1 VRLAL
6 YVPVAKLGIRVA
18 LHWTGTSTAS
28 IFDEPVF
35 TCSPH
40 HHKDTIKRPGT
51 VSHAHA
57 GHFNR
62 HPNPATQ
69 ISKHAPTQKSQQQ
82 HNSQRDA
89 PHTSI
94 TQPATHQRPLP
105 STLSLAPQSH
115 RPSATP
121 HLRPPSPLTSCQPHS
136 SVPLALTLRTTSR
149 SSTRAASLPNTLGIP
164 RLGSHERVMGRRG
177 GLERVYRCILR
188 LQPYHQSRPV
198 HTTRRDYYYHTTTP
212 LPHIVIQTR

>member
-1 VRLAL
+1 VRLVL
-6 YVPVAKLGIRVA
+6 YVPVARLGIRVA

-40 HHKDTIKRPGT
+40 HHKCTIKRPGT

-57 GHFNR
+57 VQFNR

-69 ISKHAPTQKSQQQ
+69 ISQHVPTQKSQQQ

-94 TQPATHQRPLP
+94 TQPATHQSPLP
-105 STLSLAPQSH
+105 STLSLGP
-115 RPSATP
+115 PITP
-121 HLRPPSPLTSCQPHS
+121 
-136 SVPLALTLRTTSR
+136 
-149 SSTRAASLPNTLGIP
+149 TR
-164 RLGSHERVMGRRG
+164 R
-177 GLERVYRCILR
+177 
-188 LQPYHQSRPV
+188 
-198 HTTRRDYYYHTTTP
+198 HTTPPPAKPTYIMSTSQLSTPRPHTSHHQP
-212 LPHIVIQTR
+212 VKHASSKSA

>member
-149 SSTRAASLPNTLGIP
+149 SSTRAASLPNTLGYP
-164 RLGSHERVMGRRG
+164 GWAAMSASWVEEG
-177 GLERVYRCILR
+177 GWKGYIDVSYACSLTTSPVPSIL
-188 LQPYHQSRPV
+188 LDV
-198 HTTRRDYYYHTTTP
+198 TTTTI
-212 LPHIVIQTR
+212 LLLHYRTL